1 MGILMCNDYNL
12 LFHVLYVLLFC
23 QLYDQ
28 AAVAEIVLHNTGKVG
43 LNFVVLNVDSGNK
56 LIPGAP
62 NVSPVQGHIKALS
75 HQTLT
80 VKYLPGV
87 PEKFEKTFQ
96 VRISL
101 LKTLCNVIV
110 GQVFF
115 IGHKSRPLMD

>member
-43 LNFVVLNVDSGNK
+43 LNFVVLNVDSGSK

>member
-43 LNFVVLNVDSGNK
+43 LNFVVLNVDSGSK

-62 NVSPVQGHIKALS
+62 NVSPVQGHLKALS

>member
-1 MGILMCNDYNL
+1 M
-12 LFHVLYVLLFC
+12 FYVFVLFC

-56 LIPGAP
+56 VIPGAP

-75 HQTLT
+75 YQTLT
-80 VKYLPGV
+80 LKYLPGV

-96 VRISL
+96 VKISFS
-101 LKTLCNVIV
+101 KTLCNVIV
-110 GQVFF
+110 VLVWFF
-115 IGHKSRPLMD
+115 HWP